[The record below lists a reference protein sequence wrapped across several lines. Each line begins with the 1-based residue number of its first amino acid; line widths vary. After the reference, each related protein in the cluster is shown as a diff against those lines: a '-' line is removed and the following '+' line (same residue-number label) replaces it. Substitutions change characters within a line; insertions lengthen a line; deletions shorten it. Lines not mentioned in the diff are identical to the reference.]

1 MTSCWAD
8 ATSCFA
14 CASLVCTNGFAQPAH
29 SFALQIRSNELEQS
43 GLTTHAHIYIHC
55 IHIYI
60 YYDMCQQQE
69 LCAESG
75 VPLKALVLLAWFL
88 EVFIAGQAILG
99 GVEPS
104 MAERAA
110 IFACRIFIY
119 LGSMCRILY
128 CGLPG
133 PGLARKKECGKL
145 WKVIYHCGLSKHR
158 AERRSS
164 PKRKNAKQFL
174 IVSGLPCMLTGVAE
188 ARSSCYTM
196 TSRMEQLSGPT
207 KSRCPSALL

>member
-1 MTSCWAD
+1 
-8 ATSCFA
+8 
-14 CASLVCTNGFAQPAH
+14 
-29 SFALQIRSNELEQS
+29 
-43 GLTTHAHIYIHC
+43 
-55 IHIYI
+55 
-60 YYDMCQQQE
+60 MCQQQE
-69 LCAESG
+69 LCPESG
-75 VPLKALVLLAWFL
+75 VPLKTLVLLAWFL

-207 KSRCPSALL
+207 KSRCPSALLYINTLNTLISCTRASDNEDFGLWNCVGSISPRG

>member
-1 MTSCWAD
+1 LYT
-8 ATSCFA
+8 
-14 CASLVCTNGFAQPAH
+14 
-29 SFALQIRSNELEQS
+29 
-43 GLTTHAHIYIHC
+43 Y
-55 IHIYI
+55 IYI

-88 EVFIAGQAILG
+88 EVFIAGQAILS

-196 TSRMEQLSGPT
+196 TSRMEELSGPT
-207 KSRCPSALL
+207 KSRCPSALLYINTLNTLISCTRASDNEDFGLWNCVGSISPRG